1 MQSLRQAARKKL
13 GAWSA
18 RRHGRDV
25 LPVRIARRRI
35 YILPTRFGIMLA
47 VILAA
52 MLIAGLNYNS
62 NLGLA
67 FAFLVASMTLVTM
80 HHCNRNLLGV
90 LVDVTPEIDAFAGRE
105 ASAEFVLRNDSNME
119 RPDVEIRVMI
129 PAGVGAAGVGAAG
142 VGRVGARNDAVINV
156 LIPVPNRGVLHVDQ
170 FELRTRYPF
179 GWFYA
184 WTYVQSPLAIFV
196 APAPLGSRML
206 PSTQESGTAASAETR
221 GDEDFSG
228 LRAYQPGMPLKHMAW
243 KSLARGGEPAVRTYT
258 GLASRP
264 EWLEWTALDGL
275 DAEAR
280 LSQLC
285 LWILESEV
293 AQRPYGLRIPGQ
305 EITPSTGA
313 AHRFACLRTLAVFG
327 AAAFGAAGIGTA
339 SVGAAGVDAVGVDA
353 VGVGAAGD

>member
-1 MQSLRQAARKKL
+1 MR
-13 GAWSA
+13 AWAA

-25 LPVRIARRRI
+25 LPLRISRRRI
-35 YILPTRFGIMLA
+35 YILPTRFGVMLA

-67 FAFLVASMTLVTM
+67 FAFLVASLTLVTM
-80 HHCNRNLLGV
+80 HHCNRNLLGI
-90 LVDVTPEIDAFAGRE
+90 LVDVTTEIDAFAGRE
-105 ASAEFVLRNDSNME
+105 ASAEFVLRNESNVE
-119 RPDVEIRVMI
+119 RPDVEIRVLI
-129 PAGVGAAGVGAAG
+129 QAGVGAAAEGAVG
-142 VGRVGARNDAVINV
+142 VGRVGARNDAVVNV
-156 LIPVPNRGVLHVDQ
+156 GIPVPRRGVLHVEQ

-196 APAPLGSRML
+196 APAPLGSRTL
-206 PSTQESGTAASAETR
+206 PSTHESGTAATAETR

-228 LRAYQPGMPLKHMAW
+228 LRAYQPGVPLKHMAW
-243 KSLARGGEPAVRTYT
+243 KSLARGGEAAVRTYT

-264 EWLEWTALDGL
+264 EWLDWAALDGL

-285 LWILESEV
+285 LWVLESEA
-293 AQRPYGLRIPGQ
+293 AQRPYGLRIPGK
-305 EITPSTGA
+305 EITPSSGV
-313 AHRFACLRTLAVFG
+313 AHRFACLRTLAGFG
-327 AAAFGAAGIGTA
+327 ADGAGAAGH
-339 SVGAAGVDAVGVDA
+339 
-353 VGVGAAGD
+353 